1 MRTMPLARSQRA
13 QQECVYEAAKSL
25 TAIRC
30 GDPVEC
36 EWENTWYAGIVT
48 DVPSKGNLAI
58 AYSNGDFEDSVPD
71 TAVRMRHGDAEKRPL
86 PTSSKGRRGDKNP
99 ARLTQAAN
107 HGDIGLVLQAL
118 RDGVDPR
125 AYDEHGYMALHWA
138 ASPDEGM
145 PGDTISRRKCIAI
158 LAKLCDFDAPD
169 KTTYALRGAQHSVTR
184 NFVGCLKTFAH
195 VGADLRGTV
204 HWAVHTRAHGA
215 LRELLRLGVAAPARR
230 DEWEGCTPMMMAS
243 AMNDVYCLGLLVET
257 EREGGG
263 EEAVVTAVNA
273 VQANPKLRA
282 CPLHHAADAGADTA
296 VSFLLEHNADPTT
309 RNAKGDTAA
318 AVARKRAAAAKPGP
332 NVELYEASLRCASL
346 LDEAVA
352 KAKEQRRAKP
362 SPAAG
367 SGTGRRKVSKAEAAA
382 REAREAAE
390 AEAAA
395 AAAEATAEGM
405 AVDDDD
411 DDDVDDDDV
420 EDEESAMDEGAEA
433 EAAMDEDADLW
444 DRPLG
449 ELLELLRPDLPGLE
463 VAAGAAA
470 DGAHEHGAATAA
482 ATEVS

>member
-1 MRTMPLARSQRA
+1 
-13 QQECVYEAAKSL
+13 
-25 TAIRC
+25 
-30 GDPVEC
+30 
-36 EWENTWYAGIVT
+36 
-48 DVPSKGNLAI
+48 
-58 AYSNGDFEDSVPD
+58 
-71 TAVRMRHGDAEKRPL
+71 
-86 PTSSKGRRGDKNP
+86 
-99 ARLTQAAN
+99 
-107 HGDIGLVLQAL
+107 
-118 RDGVDPR
+118 
-125 AYDEHGYMALHWA
+125 
-138 ASPDEGM
+138 
-145 PGDTISRRKCIAI
+145 
-158 LAKLCDFDAPD
+158 
-169 KTTYALRGAQHSVTR
+169 
-184 NFVGCLKTFAH
+184 
-195 VGADLRGTV
+195 
-204 HWAVHTRAHGA
+204 
-215 LRELLRLGVAAPARR
+215 
-230 DEWEGCTPMMMAS
+230 MMMAS

-296 VSFLLEHNADPTT
+296 VSFLLEPNADPTT

-318 AVARKRAAAAKPGP
+318 AVARKRAAAATTSSMKRH
-332 NVELYEASLRCASL
+332 LRAPRRSRRQSQ
-346 LDEAVA
+346 
-352 KAKEQRRAKP
+352 EQRRARP
-362 SPAAG
+362 SPAACSAPG
-367 SGTGRRKVSKAEAAA
+367 DESEAEAAA

-449 ELLELLRPDLPGLE
+449 ELLELLRLDLPGLE